1 MYFNAQCIIPFFS
14 NVDLIL
20 NLRMYIKH
28 YVDWCILHCCH
39 ILYFVKGGLILQK
52 NFNFVLVPKKIS
64 LNFRLRSSNKFANH
78 CPLNF
83 ELKVKRQWFCTFVWG
98 WNKIEKCVIVIE
110 IKERHGFFWLGI
122 GINVWCNML
131 IFWRSHQNRLDEM
144 IKFCFRSLILIT
156 FYISKYTL
164 SKFKH
169 VQVHTYL

>member
-1 MYFNAQCIIPFFS
+1 MEIVMYFNAQCIIPFFS

-110 IKERHGFFWLGI
+110 IKERHGFFLAW
-122 GINVWCNML
+122 
-131 IFWRSHQNRLDEM
+131 NRNQCMMQYVD
-144 IKFCFRSLILIT
+144 ILT
-156 FYISKYTL
+156 FSPK
-164 SKFKH
+164 
-169 VQVHTYL
+169 